1 MVWNKLYPSQ
11 LKGIFNTLSTAG
23 RSHSVISSRE
33 SIHAAILPKWGQ
45 LEFVL
50 KYVNEHP
57 HPSPCFKGRKTKQN
71 KKILIMWLNI
81 ELLKTFSVQL
91 FCKIIKYICEKKKF
105 LADLDMNMQ
114 NIHLPFISVSTA
126 IKWQPLNIL
135 IMDLFE
141 GNWQCLGS
149 DHSVMFGLSNYPVNC
164 DTCSVLRGEWSQC
177 RSWQLGRNGS
187 LCVCASSKRKTLF
200 PLSMTK
206 SKEL

>member
-1 MVWNKLYPSQ
+1 MVLNKLYPSQ

-33 SIHAAILPKWGQ
+33 STHAAILPNWGQ

-57 HPSPCFKGRKTKQN
+57 QLSPCFKGRK
-71 KKILIMWLNI
+71 KKTQKTDYVTEYWTFKNI
-81 ELLKTFSVQL
+81 FSATFL
-91 FCKIIKYICEKKKF
+91 ENYKIHLRKEKV

-126 IKWQPLNIL
+126 MKWQPLNIL

-149 DHSVMFGLSNYPVNC
+149 DHSVMLLGL
-164 DTCSVLRGEWSQC
+164 
-177 RSWQLGRNGS
+177 
-187 LCVCASSKRKTLF
+187 
-200 PLSMTK
+200 
-206 SKEL
+206 